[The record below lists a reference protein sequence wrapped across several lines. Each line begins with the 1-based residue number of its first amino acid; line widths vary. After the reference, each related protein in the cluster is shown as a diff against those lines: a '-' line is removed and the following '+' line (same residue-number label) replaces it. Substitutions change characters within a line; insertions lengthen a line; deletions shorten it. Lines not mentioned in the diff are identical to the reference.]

1 MNWKSIEGGRV
12 RYKHEVRE
20 QWSRLATQRLDEIA
34 GRRDDLSREIQT
46 AYGLSK
52 HAAEW
57 QLPGW
62 QGRRNAPVVVA
73 G

>member
-1 MNWKSIEGGRV
+1 MNWESIETNWA

-20 QWSRLATQRLDEIA
+20 QWSRLATERLDEIS

-52 HAAEW
+52 HAAGW
-57 QLPGW
+57 QLSGW
-62 QGRRNAPVVVA
+62 QKRRNAPVVIA